1 MLIFI
6 SYLIA
11 QIKINAHIL
20 FCMHLKNIDKMT
32 MIKIDKFEILYE
44 LVNHLVIPNEL
55 VDHLFIC
62 DEHLRI

>member
-1 MLIFI
+1 M
-6 SYLIA
+6 
-11 QIKINAHIL
+11 NAHIL